1 MTDHRCFVCAADVA
15 WDATGDGVRRQ
26 VLGHGTELM
35 MVRVE
40 FKAGAIGALHQHPHR
55 QATYVIAGRFDVTV
69 GDERTELVAGDCF
82 YAAADI
88 VHGVRALEDGALI
101 DVFTPVRKDLLMPGL
116 W

>member
-1 MTDHRCFVCAADVA
+1 VSAANVA
-15 WDATGDGVRRQ
+15 WDATDEGVRRQ

-35 MVRVE
+35 IVRVE

-55 QATYVIAGRFDVTV
+55 QATYVVAGRFDVTV
-69 GDERTELVAGDCF
+69 GDETSQLVAGDCF
-82 YAAADI
+82 YAAGDV

-101 DVFTPVRKDLLMPGL
+101 DVFTPLRKDFLMPEL